1 FPSWRSGGNKCGA
14 CGRTMEEVQCDS
26 QSFHRCCFL
35 HMVWR
40 KNLATVHST
49 WTGVKVFSL
58 KVFSLTGLQ
67 QIQTLP
73 NLLRNMEVRLLAPE
87 RTGTKSVSDVP
98 RVARVLNRQL

>member
-1 FPSWRSGGNKCGA
+1 MMKRSTSSPATERSMGQK
-14 CGRTMEEVQCDS
+14 
-26 QSFHRCCFL
+26 
-35 HMVWR
+35 
-40 KNLATVHST
+40 ATVRST

-73 NLLRNMEVRLLAPE
+73 NLLRNMEVLRSVPDVGVVYMLPRRLLAPE